1 MIKLRVQTLIRNSL
15 FFFFLRIN
23 FILNIQFNGLSGKST
38 TPDLQNVL
46 EGNLAK
52 MFMKLLD

>member
-15 FFFFLRIN
+15 FFLIN

-46 EGNLAK
+46 EGNLAN